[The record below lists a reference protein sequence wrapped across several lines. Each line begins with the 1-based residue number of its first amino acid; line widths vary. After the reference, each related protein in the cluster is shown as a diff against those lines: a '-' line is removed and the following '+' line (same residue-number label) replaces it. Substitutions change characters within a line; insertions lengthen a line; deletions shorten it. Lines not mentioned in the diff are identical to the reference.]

1 MPGPADDVIFDP
13 GYGTPGKVDI
23 VCSTY
28 DLPYGVCQ
36 AQTFGKSQKAAV
48 SRRALLEA
56 SITEGATRTSQDDQE
71 YFIDTLDGPHSMLEV
86 ASMTIGK
93 GWTVSITTNVF
104 LNLADGESESLIE
117 GTLELH
123 SEGLTGVAT
132 SFTFG
137 GLFGP
142 SPLVVRGAL
151 NLCGGIL
158 APSLPGIPLEG
169 NLTVLP
175 EGTLNVGCSNLPPK
189 PQAIFLQ
196 RPTTIEANARMCASF
211 GNLEDTISHAGNFW
225 GLDSASQPAPYMDIV
240 NRGTIEVNGFLK
252 LHQVNLYNGPGA
264 VIKIPQSG
272 SLISGGDL
280 ISNLS
285 VLTNDH
291 GTLDIGTSAYGSR
304 DSPLALDNVQL
315 VSKDYTTHLV
325 ANADDLGYTN
335 YGNVTLHCSALFST
349 KASVTASYGVTSG
362 LQSAAMKAA

>member
-142 SPLVVRGAL
+142 SPLV
-151 NLCGGIL
+151 
-158 APSLPGIPLEG
+158 LEG

-252 LHQVNLYNGPGA
+252 LHQVNLYNGP
-264 VIKIPQSG
+264 
-272 SLISGGDL
+272 
-280 ISNLS
+280 
-285 VLTNDH
+285 
-291 GTLDIGTSAYGSR
+291 
-304 DSPLALDNVQL
+304 
-315 VSKDYTTHLV
+315 
-325 ANADDLGYTN
+325 
-335 YGNVTLHCSALFST
+335 
-349 KASVTASYGVTSG
+349 
-362 LQSAAMKAA
+362 